1 MAFEQPELALEW
13 PVYKHYTV
21 ELRKGVMPNLDTVRS
36 TKATD
41 VDGAIS
47 LIEGFRDLAA
57 SRNSVTWQEEEVNP
71 EGFVFGLA
79 PGGEVWQ
86 IMCVPPLGQELG

>member
-1 MAFEQPELALEW
+1 MYEQQELALEW

-21 ELRKGVMPNLDTVRS
+21 ELRKGEMPNLTTVRS

-41 VDGAIS
+41 VDGAIG

-57 SRNSVTWQEEEVNP
+57 ARNSVTWQDDEVNA

-86 IMCVPPLGQELG
+86 IMCVPPLAQELG

>member
-1 MAFEQPELALEW
+1 MEQQLELELEW
-13 PVYKHYTV
+13 PVYDHYRV
-21 ELRKGVMPNLDTVRS
+21 ELRKGEMPDLDVVRS

-47 LIEGFRDLAA
+47 LIEGFRDIAA
-57 SRNSVTWQEEEVNP
+57 SRNSVTWQGEEVEP
-71 EGFVFGLA
+71 SGILFGLA

-86 IMCVPPLGQELG
+86 IIVVPPLGQELG

>member
-1 MAFEQPELALEW
+1 MYEQLELSLEW
-13 PVYKHYTV
+13 PVYKHYTI
-21 ELRKGVMPNLDTVRS
+21 ELRKGTVPDLDVVRS

-41 VDGAIS
+41 VDGAIG

-57 SRNSVTWQEEEVNP
+57 SRNSVTWQDEEVNA
-71 EGFVFGLA
+71 EGFVFGMA

-86 IMCVPPLGQELG
+86 IMCVPPLAQELG